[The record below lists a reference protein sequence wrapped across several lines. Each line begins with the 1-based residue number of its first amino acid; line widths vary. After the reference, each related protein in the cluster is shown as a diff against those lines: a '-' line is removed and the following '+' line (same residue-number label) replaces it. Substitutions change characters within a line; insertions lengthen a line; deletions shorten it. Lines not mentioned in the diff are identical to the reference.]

1 MTVTAAQLRG
11 ARAMLGWTSGDLAL
25 RSRVHRR
32 TVRKLERGEATPQR
46 ATIAR
51 IVAALDTAG
60 IEFIESGGVRQKFH
74 DGISAPEKAPK
85 RNLGSFAQ

>member
-32 TVRKLERGEATPQR
+32 TVRKLESGEATPQR
-46 ATIAR
+46 ATIAK
-51 IVAALDTAG
+51 IVAAIEAGG
-60 IEFIESGGVRQKFH
+60 IEFIEGGGVRPKCQ
-74 DGISAPEKAPK
+74 DGISTPEKSA
-85 RNLGSFAQ
+85 